1 MKTIKY
7 ISLAAAVVLGLASCS
22 DSFLED
28 KKNYDNASQDLYNSY
43 DGAKARVTDIYSWC
57 LPAVGDLT
65 NEGVY
70 NYLSVS
76 MGSNDMAAK
85 STEEYSGFSVFVD
98 PQITLSSS
106 AANSNNSVPDF
117 FLGQQSNIQVSTYGR
132 IRNIN
137 DAIEGIIASTLTD
150 AQKDEL
156 LGQCYFFRAWCYY
169 NLMKW
174 YGGVPLVT
182 TTQEPLEDSFTPRAS
197 ARDTKD
203 FIIADLDLAAQKLY
217 AKTAVKN
224 GWESDEDLGRV
235 TSGTALALKGRVLT
249 LWCSPLFNRAGDP
262 SRYTEA
268 LAIMQNDLTTIN
280 KCGYGL
286 FNTGSN
292 MNGAYYSSM
301 FNTIK
306 KNPEAV
312 FFTLYNNIV
321 SDDGLDTQKNNSW
334 ERAIRPS
341 NTGGSGKNASAMLV
355 DLFPMSDG
363 LPAQSVINDG
373 NYTYLNPSAVSTSY
387 STDMPFIARDP
398 RFYRTFAFPG
408 FRWAYSGTPK
418 DAHSPQDGSNYT
430 LWNYVW
436 YTKKD
441 DITNTE
447 SGDAYGA
454 DNLMNSTSGVYVRKK
469 SDDLD
474 VNSPLYSY
482 MATYTKGAAPFFSKA
497 PLIELRYAE
506 VLLNLAEVAC
516 GANDLGAAE
525 GYLDQ
530 VRTRAGVPSIVG
542 QYLNGQQGLMSAIL
556 MERMVEF
563 AYEGKRFD
571 DCRRWMLYD
580 GGTNFGTVAG
590 APSSWNVSGMWAG
603 GTTAWLGVK
612 NLNGQRRDNLL
623 YRVNDSYGS
632 STSWTTYD
640 CDPILV
646 SDYMPAIAKRKI
658 IEQKTKDGVT
668 PATASDEEAA
678 AFLEDATNR
687 AGCVEEARSVR
698 DAACSVNLNEV
709 LDFSAPATNTTKMG
723 RLMEFYSQ
731 KLTRKE
737 RKGDAYDSNK
747 QQLKMYFNPK
757 YYFLGLSVGAQ
768 SSNKSLPQTIG
779 WEATYSSASFDPLK

>member
-1 MKTIKY
+1 MKTIQY
-7 ISLAAAVVLGLASCS
+7 ISLGIVVALGLASCS

-28 KKNYDNASQDLYNSY
+28 KKNYDNASQDLYNTY
-43 DGAKARVTDIYSWC
+43 DGAKARVTDVYSWC
-57 LPAVGDLT
+57 LPAVGDLGP
-65 NEGVY
+65 EGVY
-70 NYLSVS
+70 NYLRVS
-76 MGSNDMAAK
+76 MGSNDMAGK
-85 STEEYSGFSVFVD
+85 STEEYSGFSIFVD
-98 PQITLSSS
+98 PTITLSSS

-117 FLGQQSNIQVSTYGR
+117 FLGQQSNIQVAAYGR

-137 DAIEGIIASTLTD
+137 DAIEGISGSTLTD

-174 YGGVPLVT
+174 YGGVPLVK
-182 TTQEPLEDSFTPRAS
+182 TTQEPVEGSVVPRATS
-197 ARDTKD
+197 KETKE
-203 FIIADLDLAAQKLY
+203 FIIADLDMAAKMLY
-217 AKTAVKN
+217 AKTAVKK
-224 GWESDEDLGRV
+224 GWESDDDLGRV

-249 LWCSPLFNRAGDP
+249 LWCSPLFNRAGDA

-268 LAIMQNDLTTIN
+268 LATMKNDLTTIDA
-280 KCGYGL
+280 CGYGL
-286 FNTGSN
+286 FQEGTST
-292 MNGAYYSSM
+292 NGAYYSSM

-341 NTGGSGKNASAMLV
+341 NTGAGGKNASAMLL

-363 LPAQSVINDG
+363 LPAQAVIDNG
-373 NYTYLNPSAVSTSY
+373 NYTYLTPSAVSSKY
-387 STDMPFIARDP
+387 NKEQPFIERDP
-398 RFYRTFAFPG
+398 RFYRTFALPG

-436 YTKKD
+436 YTKPKD
-441 DITNTE
+441 VGDAE
-447 SGDAYGA
+447 SGSAYGA
-454 DNLMNSTSGVYVRKK
+454 DNLMSSTCGVYVRKK

-497 PLIELRYAE
+497 PLLELRYAE

-516 GANDLGAAE
+516 GANDLTAAE

-530 VRTRAGVPSIVG
+530 VRSRAGVPSIAG
-542 QYLNGQQGLMSAIL
+542 KYSNGQQGLMSAIL
-556 MERMVEF
+556 YERMVEF

-580 GGTNFGTVAG
+580 GGNNFGTVPG
-590 APSSWNVSGMWAG
+590 APSTWNVGGMWAG
-603 GTTAWLGVK
+603 GTTTWLGVQP
-612 NLNGQRRDNLL
+612 LNGQRRENLV
-623 YRVNDSYGS
+623 YRVNDGYGTNS
-632 STSWTTYD
+632 NWTTYD
-640 CDPILV
+640 SDPILFN
-646 SDYMPAIAKRKI
+646 DYMPGVARKHIAAEKKI
-658 IEQKTKDGVT
+658 AEADVT
-668 PATASDEEAA
+668 TDEITAY
-678 AFLEDATNR
+678 LEDATNR
-687 AGCVEEARSVR
+687 ASCVEEARAER
-698 DAACSVNLNEV
+698 DKACSVNLNDV
-709 LDFSAPATNTTKMG
+709 FNFSDAASNTTNM
-723 RLMEFYSQ
+723 RNLIAFYTT
-731 KLTRKE
+731 KLVRKE

-747 QQLKMYFNPK
+747 NPLMMNFNPK

-768 SSNKSLPQTIG
+768 SANKTLPQTIG
-779 WEATYSSASFDPLK
+779 WEATYSSATFDPLK